1 MKTSSARI
9 RIGTRGS
16 ALALW
21 QAEHVAAS
29 IRAVPGAPDPELI
42 LIKTEG
48 VYGAR
53 FSGAGFRGCCVAL
66 VQQEAGP
73 NAADHVRREYAQ
85 RYPDLAHN
93 ATTILCHSDD
103 GARIL

>member
-1 MKTSSARI
+1 MVD
-9 RIGTRGS
+9 
-16 ALALW
+16 LY
-21 QAEHVAAS
+21 E
-29 IRAVPGAPDPELI
+29 I

-73 NAADHVRREYAQ
+73 DAADYVRREYVC
-85 RYPDLAHN
+85 RYPNLAHD
-93 ATTILCHSDD
+93 ATTILCQSDD
-103 GARIL
+103 GARIVTQ